1 MDRLSPAPLSPESG
15 TPSELSTYCAGMPQL
30 SLAGLSENWLLK
42 ECGHLHWQ
50 AIARAHGLAAPAFR
64 DGAGHQA
71 YAAFTAVRI
80 SNASLDA
87 VAEHDMFSIAVRN
100 TPAGRTQHF
109 STQEVSAWGRQV
121 ARVDM
126 LSVFVRREQWGSNH
140 SVMKT
145 PVSGRSDKGMDP
157 VLVSQAEDM
166 QNWSRAFRS
175 GEWDKGG
182 KGNEGD
188 KGNEGG
194 GRLGF
199 SAAQRGKLAQF
210 RITPCPSSDFNGAG
224 FLYFANFQNIVDR
237 AEWAWFGASGAVLP
251 VTREMAFYGNIDP
264 GDSIDVRLCAHRE
277 GPAEIAHWC
286 TLHRGSDG
294 ARIADVLTSKR
305 RMPAWPIPEARQR
318 K

>member
-15 TPSELSTYCAGMPQL
+15 VPSELSTYCAGMPQL

-50 AIARAHGLAAPAFR
+50 AIARAQGLAAPAFR

-71 YAAFTAVRI
+71 YAAFTAVRV
-80 SNASLDA
+80 SEASLDA

-140 SVMKT
+140 SVVKT
-145 PVSGRSDKGMDP
+145 PVCGRADKTTDP
-157 VLVSQAEDM
+157 VLTRQAGDM

-175 GEWDKGG
+175 GECAEWG
-182 KGNEGD
+182 E
-188 KGNEGG
+188 
-194 GRLGF
+194 RLGF
-199 SAAQRGKLAQF
+199 SPAQRGSLAQF

-237 AEWAWFGASGAVLP
+237 AEWAWFAASGAMLP

-264 GDSIDVRLCAHRE
+264 GDSVDVCLCALRE
-277 GPAEIAHWC
+277 SSTEIAHWC
-286 TLHRGSDG
+286 ELRRGSDG

-305 RMPAWPIPEARQR
+305 RMSAWPIPEMRQE